1 MTGVEIIFKHFAQF
15 IALDPGH
22 HHITNRRRCFPGI
35 DDQSQD
41 KDANMKIPGII
52 SLSNLT
58 FSYDANL
65 QNAISDLSLEIP
77 AGSIAAILGPNG
89 AGKSTLLHI
98 ILGMLAP
105 QGGQV
110 LLDGNN
116 LSTYSR
122 REMSRLVGLV
132 PQIEHIPFEFSVME
146 YVLLGR
152 APYLGI
158 LQMPSDE
165 DYQTVSE
172 ILQTLKLTH
181 LAHRVVLDLSGGERQ
196 MVLLARALAQQP
208 RILLLDEPT
217 ANLDPYN
224 IKLIEKIVRQTNH
237 EDGTTVVMV
246 THNVFQARRLA
257 DRVGLLLSGGLVEVA
272 ETETFF
278 TKPQRSETDAFVR
291 GDMIY

>member
-1 MTGVEIIFKHFAQF
+1 MNT
-15 IALDPGH
+15 
-22 HHITNRRRCFPGI
+22 
-35 DDQSQD
+35 
-41 KDANMKIPGII
+41 PGII

-58 FSYDANL
+58 FSYDADL
-65 QNAISDLSLEIP
+65 QNVISDLSLEIP

-98 ILGMLAP
+98 ILGMLSP
-105 QGGQV
+105 KDGQV
-110 LLDGNN
+110 LLDGKN
-116 LSTYSR
+116 LSLYTR

-146 YVLLGR
+146 YILLGR

-165 DYQTVSE
+165 DYETVSE
-172 ILQTLKLTH
+172 ILQALKLTH

-217 ANLDPYN
+217 SHLDLSNKGHILRILRDLAEQGVTVIFTTHDPYTAVLSAHYL
-224 IKLIEKIVRQTNH
+224 ILMREGRILDTGPLEQVLKSDKLSSTYGVPVR
-237 EDGTTVVMV
+237 VVKV
-246 THNVFQARRLA
+246 KGHPVI
-257 DRVGLLLSGGLVEVA
+257 LLDEIL
-272 ETETFF
+272 T
-278 TKPQRSETDAFVR
+278 
-291 GDMIY
+291 

>member
-1 MTGVEIIFKHFAQF
+1 
-15 IALDPGH
+15 
-22 HHITNRRRCFPGI
+22 
-35 DDQSQD
+35 
-41 KDANMKIPGII
+41 MKTPGII

-110 LLDGNN
+110 LLDGKN
-116 LSTYSR
+116 LSFYSR

-208 RILLLDEPT
+208 RIMLLDEPT
-217 ANLDPYN
+217 SHLDLSNKGHILLILKDLAEQGVTVIFTTHDPYTAVLSAEYLILMRDGN
-224 IKLIEKIVRQTNH
+224 ILDSGPIEQVLKADKLTSTYGVPVRVVKVNGHSVILLDQTL
-237 EDGTTVVMV
+237 T
-246 THNVFQARRLA
+246 
-257 DRVGLLLSGGLVEVA
+257 
-272 ETETFF
+272 
-278 TKPQRSETDAFVR
+278 
-291 GDMIY
+291 

>member
-1 MTGVEIIFKHFAQF
+1 MNTQ
-15 IALDPGH
+15 
-22 HHITNRRRCFPGI
+22 
-35 DDQSQD
+35 
-41 KDANMKIPGII
+41 GII

-58 FSYDANL
+58 FSYDGNH

-98 ILGMLAP
+98 ILGMLSP
-105 QGGQV
+105 HNGQV
-110 LLDGNN
+110 LLAGKD
-116 LSTYSR
+116 LSLYSR

-165 DYQTVSE
+165 DYQTVSKIIE
-172 ILQTLKLTH
+172 MLKLTH

-196 MVLLARALAQQP
+196 LVLLARALAQQP

-217 ANLDPYN
+217 SHLDLSNKGHILHIIKDLAEQGVTVIFTTHDPYTAVLSARYL
-224 IKLIEKIVRQTNH
+224 ILMRAGRILDTGPIEQVLKSDKLTSTYGVPVR
-237 EDGTTVVMV
+237 VVKV
-246 THNVFQARRLA
+246 NGRPV
-257 DRVGLLLSGGLVEVA
+257 VLLD
-272 ETETFF
+272 ETLT
-278 TKPQRSETDAFVR
+278 
-291 GDMIY
+291 

>member
-1 MTGVEIIFKHFAQF
+1 
-15 IALDPGH
+15 
-22 HHITNRRRCFPGI
+22 
-35 DDQSQD
+35 
-41 KDANMKIPGII
+41 MKTPGII

-77 AGSIAAILGPNG
+77 DGSIAAILGPNG

-105 QGGQV
+105 QSGQV
-110 LLDGNN
+110 LLDGKS
-116 LSTYSR
+116 LSVYSR

-208 RILLLDEPT
+208 RILLRILKDLAEQGVT
-217 ANLDPYN
+217 IIFTTHDPYTAVLSAQYLILMRDGN
-224 IKLIEKIVRQTNH
+224 IMDSGPIEQVLKADKLTSTYGVPVRVVKVNGHSVILLDQTL
-237 EDGTTVVMV
+237 T
-246 THNVFQARRLA
+246 
-257 DRVGLLLSGGLVEVA
+257 
-272 ETETFF
+272 
-278 TKPQRSETDAFVR
+278 
-291 GDMIY
+291 

>member
-1 MTGVEIIFKHFAQF
+1 MNT
-15 IALDPGH
+15 
-22 HHITNRRRCFPGI
+22 
-35 DDQSQD
+35 S
-41 KDANMKIPGII
+41 GII

-58 FSYDANL
+58 FSYDADL

-98 ILGMLAP
+98 ILGMLTP

-110 LLDGNN
+110 LLEGKN

-146 YVLLGR
+146 YILLGR

-158 LQMPSDE
+158 LQMPAEE

-172 ILQTLKLTH
+172 ILRTLKLTH
-181 LAHRVVLDLSGGERQ
+181 LAHRAVLDLSGGERQ
-196 MVLLARALAQQP
+196 MVLMARALAQQP

-217 ANLDPYN
+217 SHLDLSNKGHILRILRDLAEQGVTVIFTTHDPYTAVLSAQYLILMRDGN
-224 IKLIEKIVRQTNH
+224 ILDSGPIEQILKADKLTSTYGVPVRVVKVNGHSVILLDQTL
-237 EDGTTVVMV
+237 T
-246 THNVFQARRLA
+246 
-257 DRVGLLLSGGLVEVA
+257 
-272 ETETFF
+272 
-278 TKPQRSETDAFVR
+278 
-291 GDMIY
+291 

>member
-1 MTGVEIIFKHFAQF
+1 M
-15 IALDPGH
+15 
-22 HHITNRRRCFPGI
+22 N
-35 DDQSQD
+35 
-41 KDANMKIPGII
+41 IPGII
-52 SLSNLT
+52 SLANLT
-58 FSYDANL
+58 FSYDADL

-98 ILGMLAP
+98 ILGMLTP

-110 LLDGNN
+110 LLEGKN

-158 LQMPSDE
+158 LQMPSEE
-165 DYQTVSE
+165 DYQTVLE
-172 ILQTLKLTH
+172 ILQALKLTH

-196 MVLLARALAQQP
+196 MVLLARAMAQQP

-217 ANLDPYN
+217 SHLDLSNKGHILRILRDLAAQGVTVIFTTHDPYTAVLSAQYLILMRN
-224 IKLIEKIVRQTNH
+224 GQIMDSGPIEQVLTADKLTSTYGVPVRVVQVNGHSVILLDQT
-237 EDGTTVVMV
+237 
-246 THNVFQARRLA
+246 LA
-257 DRVGLLLSGGLVEVA
+257 
-272 ETETFF
+272 
-278 TKPQRSETDAFVR
+278 
-291 GDMIY
+291 